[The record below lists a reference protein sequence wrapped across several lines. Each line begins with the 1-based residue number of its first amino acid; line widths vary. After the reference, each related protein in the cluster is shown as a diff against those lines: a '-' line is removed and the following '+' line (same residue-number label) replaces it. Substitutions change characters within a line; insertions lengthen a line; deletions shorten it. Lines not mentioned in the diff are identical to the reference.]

1 MSAIQSGCDRTL
13 KSLSYGP
20 KNTDMVVEIETYGAV
35 MIMDIGPR
43 ISHKKNLAIPQIR
56 VYRQEPNLGRGLS
69 IVQSIAE
76 AHCTT
81 LEFLDKKRMHDFPLS
96 L

>member
-1 MSAIQSGCDRTL
+1 MSTIYSGCDKTL
-13 KSLSYGP
+13 KSLSYGL
-20 KNTDMVVEIETYGAV
+20 KNTDIVVEIKPFSAI
-35 MIMDIGPR
+35 MIMDIGPG

-69 IVQSIAE
+69 IVQSITE